1 VTTPRPVMFRAGGGA
16 GEQPQPE
23 PAAIAVHAPATG
35 PQVLMADISE
45 FQHDIADAAYLAWS
59 KAVIIRAAYGDQHDD
74 RAWFGGQRR
83 DLLHAGGVKF
93 LGIYQYIVASQDPAE
108 QAAALIRLLGVL
120 RPGEKV
126 IADIEEGSGNLA
138 ETWRI
143 WSAGI
148 AGALG
153 DEPWCYSGLNFAAA
167 HGLAPVDWVAAYQ
180 SAEPSAHHVL
190 WQFTDAFRVPGVGT
204 CDASVFHGTIDQLAV
219 LAHGGTAPAP
229 APHPDWTEILMQ
241 TLPTLAQG
249 ATGEDV
255 RTLQGAL
262 IARHYTVA
270 VDGAFGAATKTAL
283 QAFQRSAGITAD
295 GIAGQHSWTKLLNR

>member
-1 VTTPRPVMFRAGGGA
+1 VTTQRPVMFRAGGGPA
-16 GEQPQPE
+16 EQPQAARVMVTS
-23 PAAIAVHAPATG
+23 PAA

-45 FQHDIADAAYLAWS
+45 FQPDINDAAYLNWS

-74 RAWFGGQRR
+74 RAWYGGQRR
-83 DLLHAGGVKF
+83 DLLHSGGARFV
-93 LGIYQYIVASQDPAE
+93 GIYQYVVASQDPAE
-108 QAAALIRLLGVL
+108 QAAALIRLLGTL

-167 HGLAPVDWVAAYQ
+167 HGLAPVEWVAAYQ
-180 SAEPSAHHVL
+180 SAEPAAHHVL
-190 WQFTDAFRVPGVGT
+190 WQFTDAYRVPGVGT
-204 CDASVFHGTIDQLAV
+204 CDCSVYHGTIDQLAA
-219 LAHGGTAPAP
+219 LAYGGTVPAP
-229 APHPDWTEILMQ
+229 VPVPAPNWTEILMNEM
-241 TLPTLAQG
+241 PTLAQG

-262 IARHYTVA
+262 VARHYTVA
-270 VDGAFGAATKTAL
+270 VDGAFGAATRTAL
-283 QAFQRSAGITAD
+283 QAFQRSAGLTSDAICGPAT
-295 GIAGQHSWTKLLNR
+295 WPKLMHR